1 MRGHRSRRRNRCF
14 FLFSFQHVEAHL
26 SFLQNLLALGLLQLV
41 SGLRL
46 SWETPRCRLQTESA
60 FLDQIDFVFDRLEVV
75 LALALLAHPALVK
88 SCRLQHLLQVRG
100 DLHRVS
106 LCAHF
111 RSARE

>member
-1 MRGHRSRRRNRCF
+1 MRVHLPRSVLCRRILEVRGASLCGHRSRRRNRCF

-75 LALALLAHPALVK
+75 LALA
-88 SCRLQHLLQVRG
+88 
-100 DLHRVS
+100 
-106 LCAHF
+106 
-111 RSARE
+111 